1 MHLLI
6 MQSLTLASLV
16 CVAVVA
22 FIAMLDSN
30 FKPGSD
36 FGYNLGLIG
45 SLMMLLL
52 LLYPIRKHVKK
63 FQGLG
68 PLKYWLEI
76 HMIIGVAGPLLVL
89 VHTKF
94 QLGSLNATLAFW
106 SMVIVAS
113 SGIFGRFVY
122 THIYRGLHGMRLS
135 VKEVSAEV
143 EQFTNQESDLKRLPV
158 EAVELISKFEKFCE
172 PSRGGWLMA
181 FWRFLAVAPLRM
193 WNLIRIKR
201 VCLTDEGLM
210 LKADRADPSR
220 IERAVDRYFR
230 GLQRVAQFGTYERLF
245 SLWHVAHV
253 PFVVLLAVSAIY
265 HVIAVHMY

>member
-1 MHLLI
+1 MHLII
-6 MQSLTLASLV
+6 MQSLTLAALA

-22 FIAMLDSN
+22 FIAMLDAN

-36 FGYNLGLIG
+36 FGYNIGLIG

-63 FQGLG
+63 LQGLG

-106 SMVIVAS
+106 SMLIVAL

-122 THIYRGLHGMRLS
+122 THIHRGLHGVRLS
-135 VKEVSAEV
+135 IKEVSAEV
-143 EQFTNQESDLKRLPV
+143 EKLTNQESELKRLPA
-158 EAVELISKFEKFCE
+158 EAIDLINKYEKFCE
-172 PSRGGWLMA
+172 PSHGGWLMA
-181 FWRFLAVAPLRM
+181 FWRFGAAVPLRM
-193 WNLIRIKR
+193 WNLARIKR
-201 VCLTDEGLM
+201 TCLADEGLM

-220 IERAVDRYFR
+220 IEYAVDRYFR